1 MLTCTAV
8 DHGAGLADDAD
19 ASFNLSTNVADGSET
34 SNAST
39 GSRVVED
46 AVGNEVTVG
55 PFREIKIDKKA
66 PTVNCGEDDGTWH
79 GANVTITCS
88 ATDGGSGLADGADAS
103 FTLSTDVAEG
113 EETDS
118 ASTGSHAVSDAVGH
132 TATAGP
138 ITGIKV
144 DRKAP
149 SISWSTGA
157 GLDFYFGDQAD
168 APTCTAADGGS
179 GVDGACSVSGFSTEV
194 GAHTITATAKDVV
207 GNIDTSTMT
216 YTVKAWTLDGFYRPV
231 DMGLLNTVKAGS
243 TVPLKFNVFK
253 GDQRLT
259 SYIGAT
265 FSAKQV
271 TCTGGAVQDA
281 VEQFSTTGK
290 TELRY
295 DSTGQQWIQNWA
307 TPKSGAGSCYKVT
320 MTTADGSPLSALF
333 KLTK

>member
-1 MLTCTAV
+1 
-8 DHGAGLADDAD
+8 
-19 ASFNLSTNVADGSET
+19 
-34 SNAST
+34 
-39 GSRVVED
+39 
-46 AVGNEVTVG
+46 
-55 PFREIKIDKKA
+55 
-66 PTVNCGEDDGTWH
+66 
-79 GANVTITCS
+79 
-88 ATDGGSGLADGADAS
+88 
-103 FTLSTDVAEG
+103 
-113 EETDS
+113 
-118 ASTGSHAVSDAVGH
+118 
-132 TATAGP
+132 
-138 ITGIKV
+138 
-144 DRKAP
+144 
-149 SISWSTGA
+149 
-157 GLDFYFGDQAD
+157 
-168 APTCTAADGGS
+168 
-179 GVDGACSVSGFSTEV
+179 
-194 GAHTITATAKDVV
+194 
-207 GNIDTSTMT
+207 MT